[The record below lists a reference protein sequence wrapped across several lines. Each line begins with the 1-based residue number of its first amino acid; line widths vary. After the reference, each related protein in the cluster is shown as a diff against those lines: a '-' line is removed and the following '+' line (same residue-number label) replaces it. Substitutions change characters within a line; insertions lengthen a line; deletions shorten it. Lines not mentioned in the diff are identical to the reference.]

1 MQKIEVRI
9 CLCTTCFV
17 MGAPD
22 LQNLK
27 AIVAQK
33 FGDSVTVTA
42 GNDCL
47 ESDPSS
53 FEYSQAP
60 YVKVN
65 GIIVTKAT
73 IKKVTDEIERQ
84 LNQND

>member
-1 MQKIEVRI
+1 MKKVEVRV

-17 MGAPD
+17 MGSTN
-22 LQNLK
+22 LQSLK

-33 FGDSVTVTA
+33 YGDNVTVT
-42 GNDCL
+42 GNNDCL
-47 ESDPSS
+47 DAETTSW
-53 FEYSQAP
+53 EYSNAP

-65 GIIVTKAT
+65 DVIVQKAT
-73 IKKVTDEIERQ
+73 VEKVIEEIERQ